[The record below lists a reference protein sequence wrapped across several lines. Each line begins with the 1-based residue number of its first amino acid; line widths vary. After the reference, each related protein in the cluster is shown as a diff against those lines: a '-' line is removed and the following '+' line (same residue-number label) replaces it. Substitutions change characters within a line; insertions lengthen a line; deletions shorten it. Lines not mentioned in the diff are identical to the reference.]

1 MMKSDVSPPASSEDA
16 LLRQHAVVVAVLAV
30 GLCALVLLEGPR
42 APAMFWR
49 VLLPVLALSL
59 AGVLGAA
66 ALVPQG
72 WASRPWAYPAVCMA
86 GGAAGSVLGLGFS
99 AMLRHHATLALMLG
113 QPVGW
118 HSIGGGIVLGA
129 LIGTALWWL
138 GHLRDRDRE
147 QQRRLFGL
155 QAEALRS
162 QAGAAEA
169 DAERARIAL
178 QLLQAQVE
186 PHFLYNALA
195 NLRYLVRRDADLAQ
209 HLIDQLIRYFRAALP
224 SLRQAEVSLAHELEL
239 CEAFAAIQSV
249 RVDGRLVFEIDVAP
263 ELRAARLPPAML
275 LTLLEN
281 AFKHADPEDGSTPR
295 VSIGAR
301 REGANLLLRVTDNGP
316 GLKPT
321 PPQPGSGH
329 GLQWLRQRLRAVH
342 GDNARFDMLSI
353 PGGGCCAQLTLP
365 FQPGD
370 LP

>member
-1 MMKSDVSPPASSEDA
+1 MKPDVSLPASSEDA
-16 LLRQHAVVVAVLAV
+16 LLRQHAVVVAVLAA

-66 ALVPQG
+66 ALVPQA
-72 WASRPWAYPAVCMA
+72 WTARAWAYPAACTL
-86 GGAAGSVLGLGFS
+86 GGAAGSVLGLGTS
-99 AMLRHHATLALMLG
+99 AMLRHHSTLAVMLG

-129 LIGTALWWL
+129 LFGITLWWL
-138 GHLRDRDRE
+138 GHLRERDRE
-147 QQRRLFGL
+147 QQRRLFDL

-263 ELRAARLPPAML
+263 DLRSARLPPAML

-281 AFKHADPEDGSTPR
+281 AFKHAEPEDGSTPR
-295 VSIGAR
+295 VTISAR

-316 GLKPT
+316 GLRPAA
-321 PPQPGSGH
+321 PQPGDGH
-329 GLQWLRQRLRAVH
+329 GLQWLVQRLRAVH
-342 GDNARFDMLSI
+342 GDRSRFDMLSI
-353 PGGGCCAQLTLP
+353 PDGGCRAQLTLP
-365 FQPGD
+365 LEPGD
-370 LP
+370 LR